1 VRTLDDLVA
10 GSLATRRFIMLLL
23 VAFAAIAVGLTG
35 VGVYGVVAQS
45 VEQSTRE
52 LGVRLALGATPRK
65 VMSTVLSRS
74 LRLAALGVAAGLI
87 GARLLGPAM
96 GSLLFGVAPTDAMTQ
111 ALAVVMVAV
120 TTSLA
125 AYLPARRI
133 LRIDIVD
140 ALRVE

>member
-1 VRTLDDLVA
+1 MRTLDDLVA

-52 LGVRLALGATPRK
+52 LGVRLALGATPLK

-96 GSLLFGVAPTDAMTQ
+96 GSLLFGVGPTDAMTQ

-120 TTSLA
+120 TTTLA